1 MFVLPLKFLA
11 HLFVPCNIFIVLL
24 VICLRRI
31 RALHY
36 IGCRAYSFARFLLR
50 AETVPSP
57 ELPTIQFPTEHS
69 DNTLPSS
76 PSQTDDLPLS
86 ECQDAAATT
95 TPEGSLVQKT
105 KKWDNVLIYLSMHSF
120 PSSLTIPN
128 DYYHF
133 IGLSPCDQRKAGIAL
148 EREREREKKKK
159 KRKEREE
166 RGSCMVMCGV
176 VCCRTVLCCIDLDAM
191 WEFGNSPYFF
201 RRRTENT
208 IGSYVTSYISKA
220 SPNVLFLGTK

>member
-1 MFVLPLKFLA
+1 MQVSSIIFCSLCSLCTVSLY
-11 HLFVPCNIFIVLL
+11 HLCLDCRWSFSPICLYHAISSLSPL

-105 KKWDNVLIYLSMHSF
+105 KKWDNVLIYLSIHSF

-148 EREREREKKKK
+148 EREREREKKKN
-159 KRKEREE
+159 
-166 RGSCMVMCGV
+166 
-176 VCCRTVLCCIDLDAM
+176 
-191 WEFGNSPYFF
+191 NS
-201 RRRTENT
+201 
-208 IGSYVTSYISKA
+208 A
-220 SPNVLFLGTK
+220 